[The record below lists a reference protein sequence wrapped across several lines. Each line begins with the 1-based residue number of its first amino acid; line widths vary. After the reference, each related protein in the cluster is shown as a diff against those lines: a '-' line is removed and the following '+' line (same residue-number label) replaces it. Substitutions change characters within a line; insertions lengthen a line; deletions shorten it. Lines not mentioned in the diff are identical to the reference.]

1 MTWSDIVEKGHSV
14 SVDESYD
21 DIQKSGYIITYS
33 EQNVSKHWKKTLD
46 ALFLALVYL
55 D

>member
-1 MTWSDIVEKGHSV
+1 MMWHDTVEKGHSV

-33 EQNVSKHWKKTLD
+33 EQNVSKHLKNKTLD
-46 ALFLALVYL
+46 ALF
-55 D
+55 